1 MIKVKVKNTHQHMG
15 YNFIALA
22 CGFQSDIEAKV
33 DGMSINAKSIM
44 KVSLIEKATEV
55 EFTIVG
61 EDEKLAASAIEK
73 FYQEK

>member
-44 KVSLIEKATEV
+44 KVS
-55 EFTIVG
+55 
-61 EDEKLAASAIEK
+61 
-73 FYQEK
+73 